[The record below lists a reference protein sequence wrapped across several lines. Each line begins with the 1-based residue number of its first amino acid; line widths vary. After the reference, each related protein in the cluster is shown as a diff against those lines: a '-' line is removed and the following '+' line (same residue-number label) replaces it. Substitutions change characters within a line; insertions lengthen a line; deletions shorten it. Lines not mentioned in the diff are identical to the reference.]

1 MNRDRINHD
10 KTPNSNTKSMV
21 IIIMLRLLISYH
33 MALMTLIGLIL
44 LMIENLQVF
53 MLSILVVTL
62 SLESLVRRK

>member
-10 KTPNSNTKSMV
+10 KTSNSNTKSMV

-33 MALMTLIGLIL
+33 MASMTLIGLIL
-44 LMIENLQVF
+44 LVIENLQVF

>member
-10 KTPNSNTKSMV
+10 KTSNSNTKSMV

-33 MALMTLIGLIL
+33 MTSMTLIGLIL
-44 LMIENLQVF
+44 LVIENLQVF